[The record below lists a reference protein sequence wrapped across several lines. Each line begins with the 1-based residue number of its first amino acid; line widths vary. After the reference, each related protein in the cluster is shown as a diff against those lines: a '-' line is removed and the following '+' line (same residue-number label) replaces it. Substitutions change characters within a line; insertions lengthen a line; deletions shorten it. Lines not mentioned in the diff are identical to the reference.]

1 MYVLPV
7 IYNIVRRFLLGA
19 LRSVGLCPVKP
30 SNNDWMNFVFTVNHG
45 CELIL
50 TSDYCYQRF
59 WDFWSQCGTQAGYGV
74 QEGC

>member
-30 SNNDWMNFVFTVNHG
+30 STYITMHTVLG
-45 CELIL
+45 TYIPITAAVRAAIFSAVEVEL
-50 TSDYCYQRF
+50 TYDMY
-59 WDFWSQCGTQAGYGV
+59 DFS
-74 QEGC
+74 